1 MLTNVLNNEKRVL
14 GLDIGSSN
22 LKMVEIKHNSATAN
36 SMELVTYGVYK
47 HDLNLDGFWDNE
59 KIDKFAKTIELIR
72 KNANF
77 KTMKTVVALP
87 AKHVFVT
94 TMDFEASWSKKMI
107 QDEINRQARYFLP
120 YPPDEMKVSWNL
132 TATNETLVNITGKQ
146 RVIINALPNF
156 VVTNITNL
164 LNRCNL
170 EGVAFENQTLSLAR
184 AVLKD
189 DKKNTILVDIGSV
202 STTYSIIVD
211 GTLRNSYTSSFGVR
225 KLDEI
230 LSSSLGISVNQA
242 ESFKKDLGLVN
253 LFELPNEVINHI
265 NLIKGELASF
275 YQQNVKIAQ
284 NPEQVIVTGGGVLTP
299 GIISSLGK
307 NCIPIPIYEG
317 KVKFDL
323 QLTGQKK
330 LSFAP
335 LLTQFST
342 AIGLAL
348 REI

>member
-1 MLTNVLNNEKRVL
+1 MLNNEKRIL

-22 LKMVEIKHNSATAN
+22 LKMVEIKHNGDTK
-36 SMELVTYGVYK
+36 ELVTYGVYK
-47 HDLNLDGFWDNE
+47 HELNLDGFWDND

-94 TMDFEASWSKKMI
+94 TMDFEATWNKKMI

-132 TATNETLVNITGKQ
+132 TATNETLVNVTGKQ

-184 AVLKD
+184 AVLKGD
-189 DKKNTILVDIGSV
+189 TKNTILIDVGSV
-202 STTYSIIVD
+202 STTYSIIIN
-211 GTLRNSYTSSFGVR
+211 GTLRNSYTSNFGVK

-230 LSSSLGISVNQA
+230 IASSLGITVNQA
-242 ESFKKDLGLVN
+242 ESFKKDLSLVN
-253 LFELPNEVINHI
+253 LFELPLEVTNHI
-265 NLIKGELASF
+265 NLIKGELSNF

-284 NPEQVIVTGGGVLTP
+284 NPEQVVITGGGILTP
-299 GIISSLGK
+299 GIIQNLSK
-307 NCIPIPIYEG
+307 NCVPIPIYEG
-317 KVKFDL
+317 FVKYDL
-323 QLTGQKK
+323 KLDGQKK

-335 LLTQFST
+335 LLNQFST

-348 REI
+348 RDV